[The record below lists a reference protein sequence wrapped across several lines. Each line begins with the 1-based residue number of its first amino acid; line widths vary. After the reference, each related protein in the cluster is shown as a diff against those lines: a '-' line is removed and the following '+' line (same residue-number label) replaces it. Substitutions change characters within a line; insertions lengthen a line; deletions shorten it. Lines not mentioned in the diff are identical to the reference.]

1 MGDEGEGGAPNT
13 IIRWGQSRPQ
23 VYIRTQKNLAI
34 LRLGMV
40 QIIMSW
46 ASERKIT
53 EANYT
58 LRKIIIKK

>member
-1 MGDEGEGGAPNT
+1 
-13 IIRWGQSRPQ
+13 
-23 VYIRTQKNLAI
+23 
-34 LRLGMV
+34 MV

-58 LRKIIIKK
+58 LRKIIIKKLRKIIILGA